1 MYEASTNLN
10 LGLPPFK
17 RRNSYQNGI
26 NRFDHKTFPG
36 FQDGHSLLPQI
47 PLQMPQ
53 VETNIH

>member
-1 MYEASTNLN
+1 MYEPSPYLN

-36 FQDGHSLLPQI
+36 FQDGPSL
-47 PLQMPQ
+47 
-53 VETNIH
+53 